1 MENEVR
7 VKVVPR
13 SKRVAFTG
21 YRPQKMPFGFDEQ
34 DERCVDFKK
43 RLHDT
48 IESFIWQ
55 GYQHFISGGALGMDM
70 YAAEAVL
77 DLKKQY
83 PEIMLEMVSP
93 LAGAS
98 TGIAIYFLFERQY
111 VAKAPVPKSCILL
124 EHLVDNA
131 ICWQHDGQPG
141 DGATTVPERDRVSS
155 HRPCAKSNDLV
166 GDSGYPDASSMSVNV
181 WKAGLFLRSQ

>member
-7 VKVVPR
+7 MKVVPR

-93 LAGAS
+93 FDGQAAKWAPEYQQRHDALFDKADIVTA
-98 TGIAIYFLFERQY
+98 TGHQY
-111 VAKAPVPKSCILL
+111 TKSCMFARNRY
-124 EHLVDNA
+124 LVDNA
-131 ICWQHDGQPG
+131 DMLLAAYDGQPG
-141 DGATTVPERDRVSS
+141 GTEMTIRYARQMGIQVCCIP
-155 HRPCAKSNDLV
+155 PCRAQ
-166 GDSGYPDASSMSVNV
+166 
-181 WKAGLFLRSQ
+181 KAQ

>member
-7 VKVVPR
+7 VKTVPR

-43 RLHDT
+43 RLRDT

-77 DLKKQY
+77 DLKSSTRKSCWRWYRRLTPRPRSGHRSIGSDMTPCLTRRISSQ
-83 PEIMLEMVSP
+83 PRGTSTPSHVCLLGTDTSWIMQICCWRHTTGS
-93 LAGAS
+93 LAG
-98 TGIAIYFLFERQY
+98 R
-111 VAKAPVPKSCILL
+111 K
-124 EHLVDNA
+124 
-131 ICWQHDGQPG
+131 
-141 DGATTVPERDRVSS
+141 
-155 HRPCAKSNDLV
+155 
-166 GDSGYPDASSMSVNV
+166 
-181 WKAGLFLRSQ
+181 

>member
-7 VKVVPR
+7 VKTVPR

-43 RLHDT
+43 RLRDT

-93 LAGAS
+93 FDTQPRSGHRSIGSDMTPCLTRRISSQPRGTSTPSHVCLLGTDTSWIMQICCWRHTTGSLAG
-98 TGIAIYFLFERQY
+98 R
-111 VAKAPVPKSCILL
+111 K
-124 EHLVDNA
+124 
-131 ICWQHDGQPG
+131 
-141 DGATTVPERDRVSS
+141 
-155 HRPCAKSNDLV
+155 
-166 GDSGYPDASSMSVNV
+166 
-181 WKAGLFLRSQ
+181 

>member
-7 VKVVPR
+7 VKAVPR

-34 DERCVDFKK
+34 DERCIDFKK
-43 RLHDT
+43 RLRDT

-77 DLKKQY
+77 ELKKQY

-93 LAGAS
+93 FDAQAAKWAPEHRQRHDALFDKADIVTATGHQYNEIWCPSSFCNFMNQLAR
-98 TGIAIYFLFERQY
+98 IFIKEFE
-111 VAKAPVPKSCILL
+111 
-124 EHLVDNA
+124 
-131 ICWQHDGQPG
+131 
-141 DGATTVPERDRVSS
+141 ATP
-155 HRPCAKSNDLV
+155 
-166 GDSGYPDASSMSVNV
+166 
-181 WKAGLFLRSQ
+181 

>member
-7 VKVVPR
+7 VKTVPR

-93 LAGAS
+93 FDTQAAKWAPEYRQRHDALFDKADIVTA
-98 TGIAIYFLFERQY
+98 TGHAYS
-111 VAKAPVPKSCILL
+111 KSSIFARNRY
-124 EHLVDNA
+124 LVDNA
-131 ICWQHDGQPG
+131 DMLLAAYDGQPG
-141 DGATTVPERDRVSS
+141 GTEMTIRYARQMGIQVCCIP
-155 HRPCAKSNDLV
+155 PCRAQK
-166 GDSGYPDASSMSVNV
+166 
-181 WKAGLFLRSQ
+181 KQ

>member
-7 VKVVPR
+7 VKTVPR

-43 RLHDT
+43 RLRDT

-93 LAGAS
+93 FDTQAAKWAPEDRLSSPRRVTRTRNPAYSPGTGTSWTMRICCWRHMTVSRAG
-98 TGIAIYFLFERQY
+98 R
-111 VAKAPVPKSCILL
+111 
-124 EHLVDNA
+124 
-131 ICWQHDGQPG
+131 
-141 DGATTVPERDRVSS
+141 R
-155 HRPCAKSNDLV
+155 
-166 GDSGYPDASSMSVNV
+166 
-181 WKAGLFLRSQ
+181 